1 MNYYKVYKDELEKH
15 YKIFK
20 RIQRDTEIEIENVLN
35 DDSDENVE
43 KLGDKFRLMRF
54 CACILL
60 DCLSDNCIEVYAT
73 SRKKGSIGTQY
84 KQYEELE
91 D

>member
-1 MNYYKVYKDELEKH
+1 MSYYKVYKDELKKH

-20 RIQRDTEIEIENVLN
+20 RIQRDTEIEIENVLK
-35 DDSDENVE
+35 DDSDKNVE

-60 DCLSDNCIEVYAT
+60 DCLSDDCLEVYAT
-73 SRKKGSIGTQY
+73 SGNEGSTRTQY
-84 KQYEELE
+84 KQYEEVE
-91 D
+91 G